1 MGRFCTVSLVVACH
15 QSSGETGDWGGVG
28 LSSSW
33 VANAV
38 VPTANPAMPNKP
50 PMLPP
55 PDPMPPPPPPTPKL
69 LAGWEPLGALK
80 ELELPAA
87 WETLAWAELELEF
100 ELLSPPP

>member
-15 QSSGETGDWGGVG
+15 QSRGETGDWGGVG

-55 PDPMPPPPPPTPKL
+55 PDPMPPPPPPPPEL
-69 LAGWEPLGALK
+69 LAGWKLLGALE

-87 WETLAWAELELEF
+87 WEVPAWVEFELEF